1 MQVSPVC
8 PQKEGALQ
16 TPALQNWEQHAP
28 FVVHVLPKV
37 LHVGLSG
44 VHVRGAPSVV
54 TPQTPPQHWA
64 SVVQAWLSAV
74 QSFAPQVPR
83 LHTREQQSPGTV
95 QTSFGAPHEMTG
107 ATHFPE
113 TMSQLTE
120 QQVALVVQ
128 LAPTAEHVTEPSP
141 ASAEPSVVDVSV
153 MVVSV
158 SVVSLKVVSPIID
171 VSSEPSAMVP
181 SRGMPVS
188 SGFPCSSI
196 PPSSLT

>member
-16 TPALQNWEQHAP
+16 TPALQNCEQHAP

-37 LHVGLSG
+37 LQVGLSG
-44 VHVRGAPSVV
+44 VHVPA
-54 TPQTPPQHWA
+54 TEQTPPQHCA
-64 SVVQAWLSAV
+64 LVVQAWLSAV
-74 QSFAPQVPR
+74 QSFAPHVPR

-95 QTSFGAPHEMTG
+95 QTSLGAPHEMTG

-113 TMSQLTE
+113 ARSQLTE

-128 LAPTAEHVTEPSP
+128 LTPTAEQATEPSP
-141 ASAEPSVVDVSV
+141 ASAEPSPVDVSPVDVSV

-158 SVVSLKVVSPIID
+158 VVSVRVVSPTD

-188 SGFPCSSI
+188 RGFPCSSI
-196 PPSSLT
+196 PPSSVT